1 MTPTLQ
7 RWKRSSSSGFTR
19 NNPRAAWSH
28 GAALGASAGDDDAR
42 MAHKT
47 HPYFG
52 FHQSS
57 GGGGGVGFGSYSRIA
72 TNRRHGMSSSSSS
85 LLATTTTTTTKT
97 TTSSPMAS
105 SARWTARDAD
115 NQDDDDD
122 TVFALSSSSSS
133 TGSSYHQPT
142 AVAVIRMTGPSS
154 GAILQQLTQ
163 RSSLPKPRYATL
175 CKLYEP
181 ISRQQ
186 SPQSQLQIHSQLLD
200 QALVLWFPRPASFT
214 GQDVVELHCH
224 GSRAVVQGVLQALSQ
239 CGARLAEPGE
249 FTQRAFAAGKLGLL
263 QVEALADLIAADT
276 STQRTLALQQLEGR
290 LSEVYQDWRNRLIA
304 GLAHA
309 EAVIDFGD
317 DERLDDTDDDD
328 IEHTKNGHDDDAAQ
342 WSVWGNVV
350 DRMRDLRQSMS
361 RQLANVRGE
370 LVREG
375 VHICLI
381 GPPNAGKSSLFNLLA
396 SRPAAIVSS
405 TAGTTRDVL
414 EISLNLAGVKC
425 ILQDTAGLRQ
435 ESLDEIE
442 VEGMKRAAQAASSA
456 DLVVALLDMA
466 AHDNN
471 SATKGGGW
479 ETEWNSLQTIL
490 TSHQVDLSRVLLV
503 LNKSDLK
510 SNGDAATSRNTGDY
524 FEISCKTQ
532 QGVDAFLTRLTERVM
547 ERVTGTDDTTAPIDD
562 LSAVVLD
569 GTEDSNLS
577 LITRA
582 RHRQHVQAA
591 VEALE
596 RFDALSQQGTMAV
609 DLAAEELRLAA
620 SELGRIL
627 GAVDVEDVL
636 DKLFT
641 DFCIGK

>member
-1 MTPTLQ
+1 M
-7 RWKRSSSSGFTR
+7 
-19 NNPRAAWSH
+19 
-28 GAALGASAGDDDAR
+28 SA
-42 MAHKT
+42 
-47 HPYFG
+47 
-52 FHQSS
+52 
-57 GGGGGVGFGSYSRIA
+57 
-72 TNRRHGMSSSSSS
+72 
-85 LLATTTTTTTKT
+85 TTKT
-97 TTSSPMAS
+97 TTSSPIAS
-105 SARWTARDAD
+105 PTRVTARDAD
-115 NQDDDDD
+115 NQDDDD
-122 TVFALSSSSSS
+122 TIFALSSSSS

-142 AVAVIRMTGPSS
+142 AVAVIRMTGPAS

-181 ISRQQ
+181 ICSEQPTTQ
-186 SPQSQLQIHSQLLD
+186 SPQLLD

-214 GQDVVELHCH
+214 GQDVVEFHCH
-224 GSRAVVQGVLQALSQ
+224 GSRAVVQGVLQALSE

-317 DERLDDTDDDD
+317 DERLDDTDDND
-328 IEHTKNGHDDDAAQ
+328 IENTHNGHDDAAQ

-350 DRMRDLRQSMS
+350 DRMRELRHSMS

-435 ESLDEIE
+435 ESSDEIE

-456 DLVVALLDMA
+456 DLIVALLDMA

-471 SATKGGGW
+471 SGTSGGGW
-479 ETEWNSLQTIL
+479 ETEWHNLQTIL

-510 SNGDAATSRNTGDY
+510 SNGEDVAATTSSTAGDY

-532 QGVDAFLTRLTERVM
+532 QGVDGFLTCLTERVM
-547 ERVTGTDDTTAPIDD
+547 ERVTGTDDATVPTNNDVNV
-562 LSAVVLD
+562 VVLD
-569 GTEDSNLS
+569 GTDDSNLS
-577 LITRA
+577 LITRT

-609 DLAAEELRLAA
+609 DLAAEELRLAG